1 MKKIITSIALC
12 MLIAGMV
19 ISGKAKSPKTD
30 AGPTAENLTAAEDG
44 LAQSFREN
52 NADGIQSYLSD
63 DWAVIIA
70 FGQVAEGKELFP
82 SGIRSGYRT
91 LKTND
96 VSERRARLN
105 GDTGWVTFKLHL
117 VGQLQGKPFDVMERV
132 TDIWTWKD
140 GNWKCVL
147 SHETLFPKDEK

>member
-19 ISGKAKSPKTD
+19 ISGKAKSAKTD
-30 AGPTAENLTAAEDG
+30 AGPTAENLMAAEDG
-44 LAQSFREN
+44 LAQAFREN

-147 SHETLFPKDEK
+147 SHETLFPKDRK